1 MPKSNRRMRLSFLLS
16 CALLVLSATV
26 LLAQG
31 ERGSFNGIVT
41 DATGAVLPN
50 VEVIALHLETNIE
63 TKTST
68 TDAGVYRMPY
78 LPIGIYRITVRAN
91 GFQTALAE
99 NVTLRVAQTL
109 TVDFRLQVGQI
120 TEQVTVSSEAP
131 LIESGTAEI
140 SRYVTKKE
148 FDTWPIMVSDGQ
160 RQIQQFIFSS
170 LPGTVGDTFQG
181 SINGGQFYSHEILIE
196 GMPLG
201 RFDLQGGSNNEFSPS
216 ADAVSEFKL
225 QTGTMG
231 AQYGG
236 GQTSVANFAIK
247 SGTNE
252 LHGSGFSYIQNDV
265 LRANNSINNA
275 LNRTKPPYKLL
286 NYGYAVG
293 GPVYIPKVYNG
304 KNKTFF
310 FTNLEVTRVR
320 DFVSTS
326 TSTLPT
332 VAYKQGNFSQ
342 LLNPAFTGNPL
353 SGTTIGTDALG
364 RPIVFGQLYDPRTTR
379 TVNGVAVRDP
389 FAGNIIPQSAWSPVS
404 RKILELAPITDPINP
419 NMLNNIPALG
429 TCCPIFDERIYAF
442 KVDHNF
448 SDKHRLS
455 TYYNHSYRFRNNS
468 PGGRWG
474 TPPGTPTGVYQ
485 NQYTP
490 GRLVRIAEDWT
501 ISPTVLNHF
510 AIGYNRFGNS
520 NESVF
525 VDQGW
530 PEKIGL
536 QNVDQTHFPLLTFGG
551 TPIQGS
557 TIGAVSGG
565 LGRLGSN
572 NRGAGYNGSTIIQDD
587 LTIIKGKHN
596 FKTGV
601 EVRKYYYNNR
611 NKSGSGDFNFQPI
624 QTELP
629 GFSSQTGHSFASF
642 LLGAVNNT
650 TRVINPTS
658 FGYRVAQ
665 PGFYF
670 MDDWKVNRKL
680 TLNLGLRWEI
690 VGGYNE
696 VASRMSG
703 MDLTKPN
710 PGAGGRPGALVFVDD
725 LGREGFQDTY
735 WNMISPRF
743 GFAYAVNQKLVVRG
757 GYGINNT
764 PHITNGFSFPSTF
777 GFSGSIARNINNT
790 ALAFPQDPVMYLQ
803 DRYPDFPGVLPNK
816 DPGLQN
822 GQTPVYTAPDSNRV
836 AYAQN
841 YNLGFQ
847 YELPA
852 SFVLEASYIGNKGT
866 RLEAN
871 GLDQMDQ
878 LPVSALSL
886 GDALIQ
892 PRSANP
898 GLAPLPYPGF
908 TGTLAQALRRFPQYN
923 GVTQIYANFGTS
935 HYNSLQLQVMRHF
948 SKGLAVLA
956 AYTWSKV
963 LFTGAESS
971 IDAATSQDVYTR
983 SLEKAPASFSI
994 PQVFK
999 LTWIYELP
1007 FGKGKPFNATGV
1019 LGHIVGGWTVTGIH
1033 NYRSGD
1039 PLQITTGG
1047 FNTNAIFNGV
1057 FRPDIVSGVPLKL
1070 DSSAGVQVDN
1080 TGARYLNPAAF
1091 VQLPRTGNNI
1101 PLRLGT
1107 AAPRYQQLRGPYN
1120 LSETFGLRKGF
1131 NFTETSRIEF
1141 AAVFNNAF
1149 NRAGRGNPITDVT
1162 NPNFGRIN
1170 GFQRGGRS
1178 VQLEM
1183 RISF

>member
-1 MPKSNRRMRLSFLLS
+1 MPKSNRRIRLSLLMS
-16 CALLVLSATV
+16 CVLLLVGAAMLP
-26 LLAQG
+26 AQG
-31 ERGSFNGIVT
+31 ERGTFNGIVT
-41 DATGAVLPN
+41 DTSAAVVPN
-50 VEVIALHLETNIE
+50 AEVIALHLGTNIE

-78 LPIGIYRITVRAN
+78 LPIGIYKLTVRAN
-91 GFQTALAE
+91 GFQTAVAE

-109 TVDFRLQVGQI
+109 TLDFKLQVGLV

-148 FDTWPIMVSDGQ
+148 FDTWPIMVGDGQ
-160 RQIQQFIFSS
+160 RQIQEFIFSS
-170 LPGTVGDTFQG
+170 LPGTVGSTFQG

-196 GMPLG
+196 GIPLG

-252 LHGSGFSYIQNDV
+252 IHGSGFSYVQNDV
-265 LRANNSINNA
+265 LRANNSVNNA
-275 LNRTKPPYKLL
+275 LGRAKPPYKLL

-293 GPVYIPKVYNG
+293 GPVYIPKIYNG

-310 FTNLEVTRVR
+310 FNNLEVTRVR

-326 TSTLPT
+326 LSTLPT
-332 VAYKQGNFSQ
+332 VAFKQGNFSQ
-342 LLNPAFTGNPL
+342 LLNPAFTGNAL

-379 TVNGVAVRDP
+379 TVNGVTVRDP
-389 FAGNIIPQSAWSPVS
+389 LPGNIIPQSMWSPVS
-404 RKILELAPITDPINP
+404 RKILELAPITDPINSS
-419 NMLNNIPALG
+419 MLNNIPAIG
-429 TCCPIFDERIYAF
+429 TCCPVFDERIYAF

-455 TYYNHSYRFRNNS
+455 TYYNHSYRLRNNS

-474 TPPGTPTGVYQ
+474 TPPGAPTGVYQ
-485 NQYTP
+485 RQYTP

-501 ISPTVLNHF
+501 ITPTILNHF
-510 AIGYNRFGNS
+510 AIGYNRFGNA
-520 NESVF
+520 NESVY

-530 PEKIGL
+530 PEKLGL
-536 QNVDQTHFPLLTFGG
+536 QNVAPTHFPVLTFGG
-551 TPIQGS
+551 TAAQGGG
-557 TIGAVSGG
+557 IGAG
-565 LGRLGSN
+565 GRLGSG
-572 NRGAGYNGSTIIQDD
+572 NRGAGYNGSTIVQDD

-596 FKTGV
+596 FKTGM

-650 TRVINPTS
+650 TRGIAPAS

-670 MDDWKVNRKL
+670 MDDWKVSRKL

-690 VGGYNE
+690 IGGYNE
-696 VASRMSG
+696 VAGRMSG
-703 MDLTKPN
+703 IDLTKPN

-735 WNMISPRF
+735 WTMISPRF
-743 GFAYAVNQKLVVRG
+743 GFAYAMNEKLVVRG

-790 ALAFPQDPVMYLQ
+790 PLAFPQDPVMYLH
-803 DRYPDFPGVLPNK
+803 DRYPDFQGTLPNK
-816 DPGLQN
+816 NPALQN
-822 GQTPVYTAPDSNRV
+822 GVNIPYTAPDSTRV

-847 YELPA
+847 YALPA

-871 GLDQMDQ
+871 GLDALDQ
-878 LPVSALSL
+878 LPVSALAL
-886 GDALIQ
+886 GDNLIR
-892 PRSANP
+892 PLSANP
-898 GLAPLPYPGF
+898 GLAQLPYAGF
-908 TGTLAQALRRFPQYN
+908 TGTLAQALRRFPQYD
-923 GVTQIYANFGTS
+923 GVSRIYANFGTS
-935 HYNSLQLQVMRHF
+935 HYDSLQLQLTRHF
-948 SKGLAVLA
+948 TNGLAILA
-956 AYTWSKV
+956 AYTWSKT
-963 LFTGAESS
+963 LFTGSESS
-971 IDAATSQDVYTR
+971 IDAAGSQDVYNR
-983 SLEKAPASFSI
+983 RLEKAPTSFSI

-1007 FGKGKPFNATGV
+1007 FGKGKPFNATGP

-1039 PLQITTGG
+1039 PLQITTGA
-1047 FNTNAIFNGV
+1047 FNLNAIFNGTY
-1057 FRPDIVSGVPLKL
+1057 RPDVVSGVPLKL
-1070 DSSAGVQVDN
+1070 NSSASVQIDN
-1080 TGARYLNPAAF
+1080 SGDRYLNPAAF
-1091 VQLPRTGNNI
+1091 VQIPRTGNNI

-1107 AAPRYQQLRGPYN
+1107 AAPRYQELRGPYN

-1131 NFTETSRIEF
+1131 NFTESSRLEF
-1141 AAVFNNAF
+1141 AAVFSNAF
-1149 NRAGRGNPITDVT
+1149 NRAGRANPVTNITD
-1162 NPNFGRIN
+1162 PNFGRIN

-1183 RISF
+1183 RVTF